1 MAKKQKTNKHD
12 PVRDAMILTEYAR
25 NPRPGV
31 IAKKH
36 GVHHSYPKRLWEA
49 LTEEEKQQYM
59 RSADDVRDIAAER
72 IISEQADAITAIN
85 AELIDLTKLS
95 IEEYGR
101 RLRSNQ
107 LREDIK
113 EKDLIAFISKAMAVV
128 QHSTQKSDELPEGE
142 KSALTQIN
150 IFEQS
155 IQQNLSQ
162 SMQYEYDYEDK

>member
-1 MAKKQKTNKHD
+1 MERKKKKMKYD
-12 PVRDAMILTEYAR
+12 PVRDAMMLTEYAR

-36 GVHHSYPKRLWEA
+36 GVHHSYPKRLWDA
-49 LTEEEKQQYM
+49 LSDEERQTYM
-59 RSADDVRDIAAER
+59 RQADDVRDIAAEK

-85 AELIDLTKLS
+85 EQLINLTKLS

-101 RLRSNQ
+101 RLCNNA
-107 LREDIK
+107 LKGDIK

-128 QHSTQKSDELPEGE
+128 QQSTKSSSEVNGEGQ
-142 KSALTQIN
+142 SSSPVIN

-155 IQQNLSQ
+155 IQQNLSITK
-162 SMQYEYDYEDK
+162 EYDYDEDE